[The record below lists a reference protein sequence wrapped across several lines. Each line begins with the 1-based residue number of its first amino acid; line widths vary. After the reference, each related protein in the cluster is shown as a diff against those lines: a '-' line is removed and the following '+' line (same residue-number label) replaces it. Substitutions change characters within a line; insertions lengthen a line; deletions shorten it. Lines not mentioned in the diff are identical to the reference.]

1 MKWACFRSSEI
12 WPNQHSYFKII
23 LPLYM
28 IISLLHWILFYE
40 KMEIYSIFA
49 RLKCIFYHIINFSY
63 AYFQFEF
70 AFNIHLWE
78 QLLRQYPFSA
88 FIFFSLLLF
97 LIDVSGLENRLYVE
111 QSQEKVNAALLEYCL
126 NFYPEMKDKFGQ
138 ILLRLPEIRIISI
151 RLEEFLYIKHLNNQV
166 PDQTLLTEML
176 HSKRK

>member
-88 FIFFSLLLF
+88 FTFFFSSSFFNRCFRTRKSTLCWAESRKGQCCITGILSELLPRDEGQVWTNPSSTAWDSYHQHPLGR
-97 LIDVSGLENRLYVE
+97 VS
-111 QSQEKVNAALLEYCL
+111 
-126 NFYPEMKDKFGQ
+126 
-138 ILLRLPEIRIISI
+138 
-151 RLEEFLYIKHLNNQV
+151 
-166 PDQTLLTEML
+166 L
-176 HSKRK
+176 H